1 MLLSAVLAFGLL
13 SSVCARREE
22 PLRQED
28 AIMMDWG
35 SNPETWQELL
45 RQFDYPA
52 KDTLDGL
59 KKVVR

>member
-13 SSVCARREE
+13 ASVCAREE

-45 RQFDYPA
+45 RQFDYPS
-52 KDTLDGL
+52 KDTLDSV
-59 KKVVR
+59 KKIVR